1 MGAVLGQDGT
11 GLDPRQVE
19 TFGDMVE
26 MLKRL
31 RRQAD
36 KSIRSIEHW
45 GARNGYPL
53 ARSTISD
60 VLAKKRPPRKE
71 FVSGFVRACGV
82 DESGVDP
89 WMAAWERL
97 QTNIVASDRHS
108 APAPPSLDK
117 SGVLWVGD
125 SYLSDYN
132 WSDTLERSMSLEIL
146 VAYGQTWRNILAR
159 QLIAFAAHSGK
170 RMRIYLP
177 NVEDAETLRPLA
189 WRFSTDVDHLRQR
202 INDARRF
209 YEGLSVVGGA
219 QVEVYFRSGEFLFSA
234 YRFDEGSV
242 ITLYSH
248 ARTRASAPPALVCGT
263 GHVNDFLNEQFDV
276 IHQESRRIF
285 PV

>member
-1 MGAVLGQDGT
+1 MLGQDGT

-19 TFGDMVE
+19 SFGDMVE

-31 RRQAD
+31 RRQSD

-71 FVSGFVRACGV
+71 FVSGFIRACGI
-82 DESGVDP
+82 DDSGVDP

-97 QTNIVASDRHS
+97 QVNSAPEEGHS
-108 APAPPSLDK
+108 APTPPSFNR

-125 SYLSDYN
+125 SYLSKYD
-132 WSDTLERSMSLEIL
+132 WSDALERSTNLDIF

-159 QLIAFAAHSGK
+159 HLITFAAHSQK

-177 NVEDAETLRPLA
+177 DAEDIETLRPLA
-189 WRFSTDVDHLRQR
+189 WRFDTEVDELKQK
-202 INDARRF
+202 ISDARGF
-209 YEGLSVVGGA
+209 YEGLSVSGGA

-248 ARTRASAPPALVCGT
+248 TRTRASAPPALVCGT
-263 GHVNDFLNEQFDV
+263 GRVNDFLNEQFDV